1 MAPDHKTQKYDRQL
15 RLWHA
20 HGQAALEKAHV
31 CLVNGTAT
39 GTEALKNLVLPGV
52 GAFTVIDAAKVSPDD
67 VGNNFFVTRAHLGQP
82 RAKVVTALLQELN
95 DDVLGHYIDDD
106 ITPFVAAH
114 PRYFDRFSLVL
125 ITGHVPAA
133 TLLALDRVCWPRG
146 IPLLVVKACGFVS
159 TLRVVTRAHHIVE
172 SHPDTPVRDLRLADP
187 FPELVAFVDTFK
199 PFEDMTSSELTHVPY
214 PVILLRLWREWRAN
228 NQDTPAREFRKYAQS
243 EKDRHA
249 ARLTEAA
256 LKSLDANQSDMVVA
270 SAAASAADM
279 ENWDEALKQAF
290 LAYTPTSV
298 PRNVKDV
305 LEHAIL
311 DLSANADAA
320 DEHAPETNN
329 SVVANPV
336 ANVTAGCAWPP
347 TFWALCAALKSFVAD
362 HGRLPVRGSV
372 PDMKA
377 DTATYVSLQRVYRD
391 KAAADAADLHARL
404 RAIAVP
410 VVATSTPTAS
420 SASLSRSSSVGPSP
434 ATSPGMATADAASMT
449 APALQIE
456 AATNIDLATVTEFA
470 RHAATLHVL
479 STPSLHD
486 EYARAHPHWTRAL
499 SDDPGMLSIYV
510 VLRAREVFYARQR
523 RWPGAHAADADADT
537 ARLRSAARDVVKALV
552 TGGGNAL
559 VMEAAEGSA
568 DAHAEAGIVTPVA
581 PAVDVDDWVQECVRA
596 GPAELAAVAGYM
608 GGVIAQEAIKLITA
622 QYVPMMNTYVYDG
635 IHSKSEVLK
644 A

>member
-125 ITGHVPAA
+125 VTGHVPAA
-133 TLLALDRVCWPRG
+133 ALLALDRVCWPRG
-146 IPLLVVKACGFVS
+146 IPLLVVKTCGFVS
-159 TLRVVTRAHHIVE
+159 TLRVVTRAHHVVE

-199 PFEDMTSSELTHVPY
+199 PFDDMTSAELTHVPY

-228 NQDTPAREFRKYAQS
+228 HQDTPARGVP
-243 EKDRHA
+243 
-249 ARLTEAA
+249 
-256 LKSLDANQSDMVVA
+256 QSDTAVA

-298 PRNVKDV
+298 PRNVQDV

-311 DLSANADAA
+311 DVVANADAA
-320 DEHAPETNN
+320 DEHAPVTNN

-347 TFWALCAALKSFVAD
+347 TFWALCAGLKSFVAE

-391 KAAADAADLHARL
+391 KAAADAADLHARV

-410 VVATSTPTAS
+410 VVTTSTPTTS
-420 SASLSRSSSVGPSP
+420 SVSLSRSSSVGPSP
-434 ATSPGMATADAASMT
+434 ATSPGMAAVDAAPTT

-486 EYARAHPHWTRAL
+486 EYARAHPEWTRAL

-523 RWPGAHAADADADT
+523 RWPGAHAADSDVDT

-552 TGGGNAL
+552 MGGGNAL
-559 VMEAAEGSA
+559 VIEAAEGGA
-568 DAHAEAGIVTPVA
+568 DAHGEAGIATPVA